1 MEFIEKLKKIQL
13 KDQGLKELR
22 DMLVG
27 TYEGYL
33 ITGKKESL
41 DVIVKLSYLLG
52 KDVGKYEIFRN
63 CSKYKKKI
71 SDINKG

>member
-13 KDQGLKELR
+13 KDKGLIELR

-33 ITGKKESL
+33 RNGKKESL
-41 DVIVKLSYLLG
+41 DVIVKLSYHLG